1 MSIDDFIFE
10 FDDFYSKEECEK
22 LIEIFE
28 RHSELGLTLTRIE
41 GQGSSAVMVDDEQLF
56 SADMVESLEV
66 DVNEARWVKDF
77 DQKFWKY
84 AYPPYVAKYGIINDM
99 DPHGLRW
106 MKVQKTLPAQG
117 YHIWHCENMSKYHS
131 GRILTWILYLND
143 IEDGGESEWLYLSK
157 RTSPKQGK
165 LVLWPAGFTHTH
177 RGNPP
182 LKDTKYIFTGWV
194 EFH

>member
-1 MSIDDFIFE
+1 ME

-28 RHSELGLTLTRIE
+28 RHSKLGLTLTRIE

-66 DVNEARWVKDF
+66 DLNNSSWVKDF

-84 AYPPYVAKYGIINDM
+84 AYPPYAAKYGIINSM

-106 MKVQKTLPAQG
+106 MKIQKTLPAQG
-117 YHIWHCENMSKYHS
+117 YHIWHCENMSKFHN

-157 RTSPKQGK
+157 RTPPKQGK

-177 RGNPP
+177 RANPP
-182 LKDTKYIFTGWV
+182 LKDTKYILTGWV